1 MLRMNCL
8 CTEGRLCGPAIV
20 TSRNTLLHSSL
31 CGCTAESLPPSAP
44 RAPPIL
50 PTHSLCGCTVESLPP
65 SAPRAPHGSILPACS
80 RSSLVLP
87 TWFSLRLYCGEP
99 TSANALI
106 TKPLL
111 TLLTLLTLLLTLLTL
126 LLTLLM
132 LLLTLLT
139 LLALLLTLL
148 ALLLTLLALLLTLL
162 ALLLTLLALLLTLL
176 ALL

>member
-20 TSRNTLLHSSL
+20 TSRDTLLHSSL

-44 RAPPIL
+44 HVPPIL

-80 RSSLVLP
+80 CSSLVL
-87 TWFSLRLYCGEP
+87 L
-99 TSANALI
+99 
-106 TKPLL
+106 PLL
-111 TLLTLLTLLLTLLTL
+111 TLLLSLLTLLPMLLTLLLTLLTLLTL

-132 LLLTLLT
+132 LLLMLLM
-139 LLALLLTLL
+139 LLLMLL
-148 ALLLTLLALLLTLL
+148 
-162 ALLLTLLALLLTLL
+162 
-176 ALL
+176 